1 MKITTLVLIL
11 FIAIMVFF
19 LVMRYFRLKR
29 DAKDSVGLADAYRSG
44 DFDTYLAIINKQ
56 IESAPSA
63 KDKNILAT
71 LKIQAYL

>member
-44 DFDTYLAIINKQ
+44 ILILILQLSTSKLK
-56 IESAPSA
+56 AP
-63 KDKNILAT
+63 LPP
-71 LKIQAYL
+71 KIKTFWQP

>member
-56 IESAPSA
+56 IESAP
-63 KDKNILAT
+63 
-71 LKIQAYL
+71 